1 MTEGM
6 LIFQLDVS
14 PICAHEKVKLDEM
27 PAATTNMSQYKKT
40 GKKKSSRKTIQINSK
55 LKFSEKNP
63 KTFQKYL

>member
-40 GKKKSSRKTIQINSK
+40 GKKKKAQEKQFK
-55 LKFSEKNP
+55 LILN
-63 KTFQKYL
+63 

>member
-1 MTEGM
+1 MTEEM

-40 GKKKSSRKTIQINSK
+40 GKKKKAQEKQFK
-55 LKFSEKNP
+55 LILN
-63 KTFQKYL
+63 